1 MAPDKVAAARLRALS
16 PPRSPSRPPLLSKLE
31 PEAVLQLFT
40 IHSRTAPSAAL
51 SYIDK
56 LHQCAQAGDAER
68 AETWFADMEAAGFKH
83 DLQAYNIL
91 TNVYAVCGA
100 VDSVDEVLE
109 TMSTNACL
117 PDEYT
122 LSSAIRSCERR
133 ADVQRAEAY
142 VQQMSRLGV
151 LPNHAVYNA
160 LLEVCA
166 AAADVAGASNVL
178 ADMQNQSVR
187 KDTVTYNTA
196 LSVAAKAGASQIA
209 ATWFHQMT
217 SAGLQPDAHSHAA
230 VMGAYMASNDP
241 AQAENWLQKTVQVH
255 NNAGTVDL
263 AEDAVRLRWKSRW
276 CLICLPEEAQ
286 PLRVADAKCRFL
298 RRRGELVVQW
308 PGTTEAAVAP
318 EKEAHVEEFKDIA
331 NQAPRSL
338 CDFCGRR
345 AVFFCSKCRASTYCS
360 QSCQKS
366 HWAHGHRHR
375 CRLAGPL
382 AAARSQL
389 RKGEIALSLATAEE
403 AMKAHVSAIK
413 TEADKEYA
421 FDSEIASSPRQA
433 AGCFFRW
440 QQGFQSKRAVGRIH
454 FENFTACN
462 RPVRPVQLYVHL
474 RFVYEVFAEQVAE
487 VVALSQGLATAQVL
501 IAEAL
506 AADKDLASDKF
517 CRACFSSV
525 AAMLDLAA
533 ALKEERCPPA
543 LWTQAVAV
551 AQGIGDRGDADPV
564 LSAWMLYDAYAR
576 GLTDRPSSY
585 TKTLSQMRIVALLA
599 VRDMLAAG
607 TGLLQGTQAGKQCFA
622 DMAVAES
629 AAVVLQMDPLKVCR
643 EDLGPLREF
652 YPQKGALGIN
662 VEEQDEDDEIKPW
675 HKF

>member
-1 MAPDKVAAARLRALS
+1 MRDCQNES
-16 PPRSPSRPPLLSKLE
+16 PERPCETPELPLW
-31 PEAVLQLFT
+31 QLT
-40 IHSRTAPSAAL
+40 SQQSA
-51 SYIDK
+51 
-56 LHQCAQAGDAER
+56 
-68 AETWFADMEAAGFKH
+68 
-83 DLQAYNIL
+83 
-91 TNVYAVCGA
+91 
-100 VDSVDEVLE
+100 
-109 TMSTNACL
+109 
-117 PDEYT
+117 
-122 LSSAIRSCERR
+122 
-133 ADVQRAEAY
+133 
-142 VQQMSRLGV
+142 
-151 LPNHAVYNA
+151 
-160 LLEVCA
+160 
-166 AAADVAGASNVL
+166 
-178 ADMQNQSVR
+178 QSV
-187 KDTVTYNTA
+187 
-196 LSVAAKAGASQIA
+196 
-209 ATWFHQMT
+209 TWK
-217 SAGLQPDAHSHAA
+217 L
-230 VMGAYMASNDP
+230 VI
-241 AQAENWLQKTVQVH
+241 QVH

-421 FDSEIASSPRQA
+421 FDSEI
-433 AGCFFRW
+433 
-440 QQGFQSKRAVGRIH
+440 
-454 FENFTACN
+454 
-462 RPVRPVQLYVHL
+462 
-474 RFVYEVFAEQVAE
+474 

>member
-1 MAPDKVAAARLRALS
+1 
-16 PPRSPSRPPLLSKLE
+16 
-31 PEAVLQLFT
+31 
-40 IHSRTAPSAAL
+40 
-51 SYIDK
+51 
-56 LHQCAQAGDAER
+56 
-68 AETWFADMEAAGFKH
+68 
-83 DLQAYNIL
+83 
-91 TNVYAVCGA
+91 
-100 VDSVDEVLE
+100 
-109 TMSTNACL
+109 
-117 PDEYT
+117 
-122 LSSAIRSCERR
+122 
-133 ADVQRAEAY
+133 
-142 VQQMSRLGV
+142 
-151 LPNHAVYNA
+151 
-160 LLEVCA
+160 
-166 AAADVAGASNVL
+166 
-178 ADMQNQSVR
+178 
-187 KDTVTYNTA
+187 
-196 LSVAAKAGASQIA
+196 
-209 ATWFHQMT
+209 
-217 SAGLQPDAHSHAA
+217 
-230 VMGAYMASNDP
+230 
-241 AQAENWLQKTVQVH
+241 
-255 NNAGTVDL
+255 
-263 AEDAVRLRWKSRW
+263 
-276 CLICLPEEAQ
+276 
-286 PLRVADAKCRFL
+286 
-298 RRRGELVVQW
+298 
-308 PGTTEAAVAP
+308 
-318 EKEAHVEEFKDIA
+318 
-331 NQAPRSL
+331 
-338 CDFCGRR
+338 
-345 AVFFCSKCRASTYCS
+345 
-360 QSCQKS
+360 
-366 HWAHGHRHR
+366 
-375 CRLAGPL
+375 LAGPL

-421 FDSEIASSPRQA
+421 FDSEI
-433 AGCFFRW
+433 
-440 QQGFQSKRAVGRIH
+440 
-454 FENFTACN
+454 
-462 RPVRPVQLYVHL
+462 
-474 RFVYEVFAEQVAE
+474 

-543 LWTQAVAV
+543 LWTQAQAVAV